1 MTSPNQSLFVTN
13 ASKEALFA
21 AKAYSETKR
30 SHQNTAFEC
39 EQHGVSFIPMV
50 AETSGAWSPEATL
63 VFKHL
68 AKKAASHVGGEAQ
81 EVQRIYRALLQ
92 KVAVVIRTANARAH
106 LKRMGT

>member
-1 MTSPNQSLFVTN
+1 
-13 ASKEALFA
+13 
-21 AKAYSETKR
+21 
-30 SHQNTAFEC
+30 
-39 EQHGVSFIPMV
+39 MV

-68 AKKAASHVGGEAQ
+68 AKKAASHVGGEAR

-92 KVAVVIRTANARAH
+92 KLAVVIRTANARAH